1 MGTNP
6 TSPPPIKTDETP
18 DTGNGTGGRLTED
31 QVDLGDPAGKAS
43 ESNHERQET
52 EKLQGF

>member
-6 TSPPPIKTDETP
+6 SGQPPIKTDETP
-18 DTGNGTGGRLTED
+18 GTGNGTGGVLTED
-31 QVDLGDPAGKAS
+31 QVELADPAGKAS
-43 ESNHERQET
+43 ESNHDHQET